1 MSMSMNSGRSSRIP
15 QLSFRRASTSSI
27 MDASSLKTLNE
38 THDAAV
44 ASRQE
49 STTTTTANRSDSG
62 IGSSASSRRKNS
74 LQRNHSMYERTEVG
88 STKTI
93 TFRQQNTRQQSA
105 IIEKVDAVPE
115 KTAPKKSGL
124 NPLGELNFLR
134 NSYINRKLIILT
146 KMFEVYILTSILQA
160 SFNLLSISNYT

>member
-1 MSMSMNSGRSSRIP
+1 MSMNSGRSSRIP

-44 ASRQE
+44 TSRQE
-49 STTTTTANRSDSG
+49 SITTTTANRSDSG

-115 KTAPKKSGL
+115 KTAPVSYTHL
-124 NPLGELNFLR
+124 TLPTIPL
-134 NSYINRKLIILT
+134 
-146 KMFEVYILTSILQA
+146 V
-160 SFNLLSISNYT
+160 